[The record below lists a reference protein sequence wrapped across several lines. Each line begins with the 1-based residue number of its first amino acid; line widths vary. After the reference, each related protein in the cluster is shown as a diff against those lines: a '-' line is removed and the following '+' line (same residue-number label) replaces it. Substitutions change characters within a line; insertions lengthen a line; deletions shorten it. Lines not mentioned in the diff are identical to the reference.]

1 MLEIAQPDDAG
12 CAMGRTA
19 IMPGFISLDPEDML
33 AAARQM
39 IECGAPHGAEP
50 AHDRVELSHGV
61 ESVAWARK

>member
-1 MLEIAQPDDAG
+1 
-12 CAMGRTA
+12 
-19 IMPGFISLDPEDML
+19 L

-39 IECGAPHGAEP
+39 IERGAPHGAEP